1 MMSAPDAAYDGSPE
15 APRVGSD
22 LRAARHRLGWDLPE
36 VAASL
41 RIRLPYLEAL
51 EEGRIADLPGNA
63 YALGFLRT
71 YARAL
76 GLDAT
81 DLSRRFKAE
90 ADAVNRKTELVFPA
104 PVPDRGVPAGAVV
117 LIGAL
122 LAVGAYVG
130 WYRLSG
136 EGKLPA
142 EVVTPVPARL
152 APLAEQAVPP
162 SIPVAGAPPAGQPDA
177 ASPGP
182 APVPA
187 PPSQPGGSMLTSA
200 DIPAASVSP
209 ASAAAALP
217 VPGFSPLPLQ
227 GAVPAA
233 AGAAAP
239 AVSQPAGLPPLPDGT
254 RIVLRAKS
262 DAWIQVRDRASG
274 QVLVNR
280 ILHPGDVW
288 PVPPKP
294 NLLLTTGNAGGTEV
308 LVDGAVSP
316 ALGGPGV
323 VRRDLPLDPDQIKGG
338 KLAAAG
344 PVPAPAAP
352 QPVAAPRPAPQ

>member
-1 MMSAPDAAYDGSPE
+1 M
-15 APRVGSD
+15 GSD
-22 LRAARHRLGWDLPE
+22 LRAARMRLGWDLPE

-41 RIRLPYLEAL
+41 RIRLTYLEAL

-76 GLDAT
+76 GLDAA

-90 ADAVNRKTELVFPA
+90 AEAVNRKTELVFPA
-104 PVPDRGVPAGAVV
+104 PVPDRGVPAGAIV

-152 APLAEQAVPP
+152 APLAEQVVPP
-162 SIPVAGAPPAGQPDA
+162 SLPVA
-177 ASPGP
+177 S
-182 APVPA
+182 APVGSAPA
-187 PPSQPGGSMLTSA
+187 TGQAAPAATPASGGSMLAGA

-217 VPGFSPLPLQ
+217 VPGYSPLAAQ
-227 GAVPAA
+227 APAQPGTTTA
-233 AGAAAP
+233 APGGAASANQ
-239 AVSQPAGLPPLPDGT
+239 AAGLPPMPDGT

-274 QVLVNR
+274 QVLLNR
-280 ILHPGDVW
+280 TLHPGETW
-288 PVPPKP
+288 PVPAKP
-294 NLLLTTGNAGGTEV
+294 GLLLTTGNAGGTEI
-308 LVDGAVSP
+308 LVDGAVSA

-323 VRRDLPLDPDQIKGG
+323 VRRDLPMDPDLIKLG

-344 PVPAPAAP
+344 PVPAPVASAAAP
-352 QPVAAPRPAPQ
+352 QPTTAASRPAPQ